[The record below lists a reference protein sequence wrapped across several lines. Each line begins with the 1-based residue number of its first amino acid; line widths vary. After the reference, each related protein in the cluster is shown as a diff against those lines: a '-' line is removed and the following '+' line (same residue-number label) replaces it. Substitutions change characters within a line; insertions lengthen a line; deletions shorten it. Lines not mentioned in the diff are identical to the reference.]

1 MRVAVGDRIGLRDR
15 LVRDILAGLIGPAL
29 FIAPLLGILI
39 WLALA
44 RGLAP
49 LKAVTDE
56 IAQRDGEDMRPL
68 SEISIHRQRSSRS
81 PPRSTTSFSRS
92 KRPGATSGRLQLLR
106 PTSCVH
112 HWRDSKPKHR

>member
-29 FIAPLLGILI
+29 FIAPLLGILV

-49 LKAVTDE
+49 
-56 IAQRDGEDMRPL
+56 
-68 SEISIHRQRSSRS
+68 
-81 PPRSTTSFSRS
+81 
-92 KRPGATSGRLQLLR
+92 
-106 PTSCVH
+106 
-112 HWRDSKPKHR
+112 